1 MEASG
6 WATVPRRTLLWPN
19 GEHRQARGGSTA
31 AKTRWGRVALAMWPA
46 GERRIGL
53 VEEVQ
58 GGRGKRGYK
67 AGFLVNMCAY
77 IVAK

>member
-1 MEASG
+1 M
-6 WATVPRRTLLWPN
+6 PWPN
-19 GEHRQARGGSTA
+19 GKRRQARGGRQEGSDDEA
-31 AKTRWGRVALAMWPA
+31 GEDEVMWPA
-46 GERRIGL
+46 GEERRIGL
-53 VEEVQ
+53 ELEEVQ